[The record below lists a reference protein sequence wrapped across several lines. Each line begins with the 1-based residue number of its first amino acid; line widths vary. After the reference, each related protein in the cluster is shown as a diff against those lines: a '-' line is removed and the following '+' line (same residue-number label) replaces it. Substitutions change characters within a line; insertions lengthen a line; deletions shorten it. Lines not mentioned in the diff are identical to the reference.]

1 MPTAYIG
8 VLTWARIVSAVA
20 SAHKS
25 GWLNFLAEQINVR
38 NGSQA
43 ADRSNDSFRM
53 WGIRIVPWMTQEA

>member
-1 MPTAYIG
+1 
-8 VLTWARIVSAVA
+8 VSAVA